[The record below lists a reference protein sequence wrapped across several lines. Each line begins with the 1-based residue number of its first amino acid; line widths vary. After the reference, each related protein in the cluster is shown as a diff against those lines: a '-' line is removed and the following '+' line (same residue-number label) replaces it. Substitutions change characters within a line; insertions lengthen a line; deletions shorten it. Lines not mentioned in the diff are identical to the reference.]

1 MILNTPYIK
10 TSSAKNWVF
19 LDNCCFETKLCTTIA
34 DTYPPGPEPIMTTS
48 NEFIVYLFLL
58 YFYRMFYKI
67 NVKFCLKFNIK
78 YFVKISHGNSFTII
92 QTI

>member
-1 MILNTPYIK
+1 LK
-10 TSSAKNWVF
+10 
-19 LDNCCFETKLCTTIA
+19 KLCTTIA

-67 NVKFCLKFNIK
+67 NELSFVWSLILNIFC
-78 YFVKISHGNSFTII
+78 
-92 QTI
+92 

>member
-1 MILNTPYIK
+1 MQHQNNGARKLTMILEDTPHIK

-19 LDNCCFETKLCTTIA
+19 LDNCCFETKCAQRIA

-58 YFYRMFYKI
+58 YYKMFYKI
-67 NVKFCLKFNIK
+67 NELFEV
-78 YFVKISHGNSFTII
+78 
-92 QTI
+92 

>member
-1 MILNTPYIK
+1 LK
-10 TSSAKNWVF
+10 
-19 LDNCCFETKLCTTIA
+19 KLCTTIA

-67 NVKFCLKFNIK
+67 NELS
-78 YFVKISHGNSFTII
+78 FV
-92 QTI
+92 

>member
-1 MILNTPYIK
+1 MKEYTPIK

-19 LDNCCFETKLCTTIA
+19 LDNCCFETKLYTIA
-34 DTYPPGPEPIMTTS
+34 DTYPPGRRIMTTS

-67 NVKFCLKFNIK
+67 NELSFVWSLILNIFC
-78 YFVKISHGNSFTII
+78 
-92 QTI
+92 